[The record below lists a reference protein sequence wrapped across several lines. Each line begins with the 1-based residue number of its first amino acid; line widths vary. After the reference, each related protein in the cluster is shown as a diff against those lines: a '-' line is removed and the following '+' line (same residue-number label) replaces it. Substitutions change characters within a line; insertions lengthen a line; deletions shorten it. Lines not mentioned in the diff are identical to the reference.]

1 MRAGSFAQ
9 QLIAWQKDH
18 GRRDLP
24 WQGRGVYATWVS
36 EIMLQQTQVATVI
49 PYYQRFVARFP
60 DVAALAAASLD
71 DVLGHWSGLGYYT
84 RARNLH
90 RAARI
95 IAEEHGGAFPEDY
108 ERIRALPG
116 IGRSTAGAICALAF
130 GQPCAI
136 LDGNAKRVLARHFAI
151 PGWPGEPSTERT
163 LWLRAQA
170 EVPATEAA
178 TYTQALMDLGA
189 TTCLRANPRCACCPV
204 AAGCAAHR
212 AGRTEDYPAPRP
224 ARAVPQK
231 TATWLVCMHGQ
242 DVLLEKRPPSGL
254 WGGMWGFPEGFGD
267 TREAARTLLGRHPDA
282 VEPLPGVTHAFTHF
296 RLLVSPVRLEYAQP
310 PKLAG
315 EGRWVWLSLLEM
327 DAAPLPKPVRSLL
340 EILRSRHASAHS

>member
-9 QLIAWQKDH
+9 QLIAWQKNH
-18 GRRDLP
+18 GRHDLP

-49 PYYQRFVARFP
+49 PYFQRFVARFP

-95 IAEEHGGAFPEDY
+95 IADQHGGAFPEDF

-151 PGWPGEPSTERT
+151 PGWPGQSKTERT
-163 LWLRAQA
+163 LWQRAQA
-170 EVPATEAA
+170 EVPAAEAA

-189 TTCLRANPRCACCPV
+189 TICLRATPRCVCCPV
-204 AAGCAAHR
+204 AAGCAAHQL
-212 AGRTEDYPAPRP
+212 GRTEDYPAPRP
-224 ARAVPQK
+224 ARTVPQK
-231 TATWLVCMHGQ
+231 TATWLVCLHGQ
-242 DVLLEKRPPSGL
+242 EVLLEKRPPSGL
-254 WGGMWGFPEGFGD
+254 WGGMWGFPEGFGEA
-267 TREAARTLLGRHPDA
+267 REAAWALLGQHPDA
-282 VEPLPGVTHAFTHF
+282 VEHLPQIAHAFTHF
-296 RLLVSPVRLEYAQP
+296 RLVASPVRLVYAQQ

-315 EGRWVWLSLLEM
+315 EDRWIWLSLLEM
-327 DAAPLPKPVRSLL
+327 DAAPLPRPVRSLL
-340 EILRSRHASAHS
+340 ENIRSRHS

>member
-9 QLIAWQKDH
+9 QLIAWQKNH
-18 GRRDLP
+18 GRHDLP

-95 IAEEHGGAFPEDY
+95 IADQHGGAFPEDF

-151 PGWPGEPSTERT
+151 PGWPGQSKTERT
-163 LWLRAQA
+163 LWQRAQA
-170 EVPATEAA
+170 QVPAAEAA

-189 TTCLRANPRCACCPV
+189 TICLRATPRCAHCPV

-212 AGRTEDYPAPRP
+212 LGRTEDYPAARP
-224 ARAVPQK
+224 ARTVPQK
-231 TATWLVCMHGQ
+231 TATWLVCLHGQ

-254 WGGMWGFPEGFGD
+254 WGGMWSFPEGFGD
-267 TREAARTLLGRHPDA
+267 AREVAWALLGQHPDA
-282 VEPLPGVTHAFTHF
+282 VEPLPQIAHAFTHF
-296 RLLVSPVRLEYAQP
+296 RLVASPVRLAYAQQ

-315 EGRWVWLSLLEM
+315 EDRWIWLSLLEM
-327 DAAPLPKPVRSLL
+327 DAAPLPKPVRSVL
-340 EILRSRHASAHS
+340 ENIRSRDS